1 MFIGMGN
8 DMDVAL
14 MQPTFMPWIGY
25 FELMAKSEVFV
36 VLDDFQFE
44 YQSFGH
50 RNRLFV
56 NKGQVGWITIR
67 VDKSSAY
74 LKSYKE
80 AKILE
85 NSGWRAKLWRGIEAN
100 YHKAPFWKELSER
113 LYYCINNP
121 FETLAEQNMAI
132 ICWVSEVLELP
143 TRIEYSSNLNITGR
157 RSEHVVNI
165 LRAVQADRYLCA
177 YGSFDYMKEDGLFP
191 LDDIEVVFQNANLK
205 AYSQTRSTKGFVP
218 YMSIIDALLNVGP
231 DETKKLVL
239 NTTDRWLSWTEMLEL
254 RNKGEANE

>member
-1 MFIGMGN
+1 MYIGMGN
-8 DMDVAL
+8 DMNAAL

-25 FELMAKSEVFV
+25 FELMAKADVFV

-44 YQSFGH
+44 YQSFGQ

-56 NKGQVGWITIR
+56 NKDQVGWLTVP
-67 VDKSSAY
+67 VDKSNAY

-85 NSGWRAKLWRGIEAN
+85 NNGWRTKLWRGIEGN
-100 YHKAPFWKELSER
+100 YRKAAYWKELSDR
-113 LYYCINNP
+113 LHYCINTP
-121 FETLAEQNMAI
+121 FETMAEQNMAI
-132 ICWVSEVLELP
+132 ICWVRELLDLP
-143 TRIEYSSNLNITGR
+143 ARIEYSSNLHVAGH

-177 YGSFDYMKEDGLFP
+177 HGSFDYMREDGLFP
-191 LDDIEVVFQNANLK
+191 LDNIEVVFQNANLK
-205 AYSQTRSTKGFVP
+205 AYSQIRSTKGFVP
-218 YMSIIDALLNVGP
+218 YLSIIDALLNVGP

-239 NTTDRWLSWTEMLEL
+239 NTTDKWLSWTEMLEL
-254 RNKGEANE
+254 RNRGETNG